1 MKQQNVGA
9 NLVSGTRR
17 RAGGLA
23 VAAMAVALSN
33 APSRAQSVINPDAD
47 SVLRAMTDQLQA
59 LQEFSVEYDTDH
71 EVVQLDGE
79 KIQYSA
85 SGRIAMSR
93 SAGFRMT
100 RQGPY
105 TDTEI
110 SFDGKVV
117 SLYGKRLNVYARIDS
132 PGPSIDEAV
141 AEIQAATGF
150 DAAGAYFLSADP
162 YAALA
167 EGVLSGSLV
176 GTAFVGGMLCDH
188 LAFRND
194 DVDWQLWISKGEQN
208 LPLKY
213 VITTKWVTGS
223 PQYTLRFRNWATG
236 GVSSKS
242 FEFKPP
248 TDARKV
254 DVVHTDVVGDLLLE
268 AQQ

>member
-1 MKQQNVGA
+1 MKQENVGA

-100 RQGPY
+100 RQDPY

-150 DAAGAYFLSADP
+150 DAAGADFLSADP
-162 YAALA
+162 Y
-167 EGVLSGSLV
+167 
-176 GTAFVGGMLCDH
+176 
-188 LAFRND
+188 FRND

-236 GVSSKS
+236 GVSSNS

>member
-1 MKQQNVGA
+1 
-9 NLVSGTRR
+9 
-17 RAGGLA
+17 
-23 VAAMAVALSN
+23 
-33 APSRAQSVINPDAD
+33 
-47 SVLRAMTDQLQA
+47 MTDQLQA
-59 LQEFSVEYDTDH
+59 LKAFDVEYDTDH

-93 SAGFRMT
+93 STGFRMT

-141 AEIQAATGF
+141 AEIRAATG
-150 DAAGAYFLSADP
+150 
-162 YAALA
+162 
-167 EGVLSGSLV
+167 
-176 GTAFVGGMLCDH
+176 
-188 LAFRND
+188 
-194 DVDWQLWISKGEQN
+194 DWQVWISKGEQN

-223 PQYTLRFRNWATG
+223 PQYTLRFRNWGTG

-242 FEFKPP
+242 LEFKPP

>member
-1 MKQQNVGA
+1 
-9 NLVSGTRR
+9 
-17 RAGGLA
+17 
-23 VAAMAVALSN
+23 
-33 APSRAQSVINPDAD
+33 
-47 SVLRAMTDQLQA
+47 MTDQLQA
-59 LQEFSVEYDTDH
+59 LKAFDVEYDTDH

-93 SAGFRMT
+93 STGFRMT

-141 AEIQAATGF
+141 AEIRAATGF
-150 DAAGAYFLSADP
+150 DAAGADFLSADP
-162 YAALA
+162 YTALA

-176 GTAFVGGMLCDH
+176 GTTFVGGMLCDH

-194 DVDWQLWISKGEQN
+194 DVDWQVWISKGEQN

-223 PQYTLRFRNWATG
+223 PQYTLRFRNWGTG

-242 FEFKPP
+242 LEFKPP

>member
-1 MKQQNVGA
+1 
-9 NLVSGTRR
+9 
-17 RAGGLA
+17 
-23 VAAMAVALSN
+23 MAVALSN

-100 RQGPY
+100 RQDPY

-150 DAAGAYFLSADP
+150 DAAGADFLSADP
-162 YAALA
+162 Y
-167 EGVLSGSLV
+167 
-176 GTAFVGGMLCDH
+176 
-188 LAFRND
+188 FRND

-236 GVSSKS
+236 GVSSNS